1 MTGKP
6 LDLFDQAKPVGWRRI
21 LALALLLT
29 AVSAVAFLAHV
40 VAGGLDLE
48 LLYFMIVLTAAVLL
62 PRWIVLALAL
72 AVAVVSAG
80 LSESHGVALGV
91 NLLSH
96 ALIYGYAALLTGN
109 WEQERQRLLRMS
121 RVDDLTGLFNMRA
134 LREQLPVWL
143 GPAVRT
149 HRSMAIVMLDVD
161 GFKAVNDHLGHQAG
175 NEVLREVANVL
186 RMSIRVGDSVFRF
199 GGDEFVILLSDTDA
213 AGARVV
219 AERIQKTYHDMHQTL
234 PASGLSV
241 SLSIGLA
248 VFPRD
253 GATPQALLSRA
264 DEALYEAKRRGHGQV
279 IEYGDRAPDEN
290 AA

>member
-1 MTGKP
+1 MTGKS
-6 LDLFDQAKPVGWRRI
+6 LEVFDQAKPIGWRR
-21 LALALLLT
+21 LVALAVLLA
-29 AVSAVAFLAHV
+29 AVGAVAFLAHV

-48 LLYFMIVLTAAVLL
+48 LLYFMIVLSAALLL
-62 PRWIVLALAL
+62 PRAVVLALAL

-80 LSESHGVALGV
+80 LSGTRGVTLGV
-91 NLLSH
+91 SLVSH
-96 ALIYGYAALLTGN
+96 ALIYGYAALLTVR

-121 RVDDLTGLFNMRA
+121 RVDDLTGLFNLRA
-134 LREQLPVWL
+134 LREQLPAWL

-149 HRSMAIVMLDVD
+149 QRNMAIVMLDVD
-161 GFKAVNDHLGHQAG
+161 GFKAVNDHLGHQSG
-175 NEVLREVANVL
+175 NEVLRDVANVL
-186 RMSIRVGDSVFRF
+186 RISIRVGDSVFRF

-241 SLSIGLA
+241 SLSIGVA

-253 GATPQALLSRA
+253 GATPQALLARA
-264 DEALYEAKRRGHGQV
+264 DEALYQAKRRGHGQV
-279 IEYGDRAPDEN
+279 VEYGEPTSE